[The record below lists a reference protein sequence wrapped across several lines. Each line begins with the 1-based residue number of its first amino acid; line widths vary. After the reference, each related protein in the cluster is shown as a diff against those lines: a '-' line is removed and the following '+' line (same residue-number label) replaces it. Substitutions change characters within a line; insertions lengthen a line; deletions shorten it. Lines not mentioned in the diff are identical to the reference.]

1 MVVSGCSDFSDTKH
15 HNASSDWSRF
25 EIETAFLEVGT
36 KFNLKV
42 EPTAMHLRI
51 LTISQLNI
59 YLLRY

>member
-1 MVVSGCSDFSDTKH
+1 MAPDFSDTKH

-42 EPTAMHLRI
+42 EPYGNAPAYIDNFAIEYISPKI
-51 LTISQLNI
+51 LVP
-59 YLLRY
+59 